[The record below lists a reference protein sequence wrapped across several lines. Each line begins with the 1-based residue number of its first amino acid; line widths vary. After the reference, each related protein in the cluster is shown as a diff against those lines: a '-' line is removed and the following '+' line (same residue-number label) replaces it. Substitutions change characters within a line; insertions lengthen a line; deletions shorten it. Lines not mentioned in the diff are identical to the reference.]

1 MKKEVYVLI
10 GPAAIGKT
18 TYLKSVGFPESKL
31 KIVSRDDIVLQMCK
45 KYKLTHDELYLFPP
59 HDSKIGDRIPGFE
72 KYGIVVESPE
82 LIKHLHPFS
91 YDYLNKI
98 NIEIYN
104 SFYERFESAV
114 KDPAIDYVA
123 LDRVHMRKE
132 ERVIYYPYLENRK
145 DFFVT
150 YVLFNFKDSDT
161 VDVISKASEI
171 RKQKMLES
179 VGYFRTVSKQVQENM
194 IKFYEEP
201 GEDEGYDSIIQVDTL
216 PKLREFIEEN
226 AAKLNETF

>member
-114 KDPAIDYVA
+114 KFTSMTAC
-123 LDRVHMRKE
+123 H
-132 ERVIYYPYLENRK
+132 
-145 DFFVT
+145 
-150 YVLFNFKDSDT
+150 
-161 VDVISKASEI
+161 
-171 RKQKMLES
+171 
-179 VGYFRTVSKQVQENM
+179 
-194 IKFYEEP
+194 
-201 GEDEGYDSIIQVDTL
+201 
-216 PKLREFIEEN
+216 
-226 AAKLNETF
+226 